1 MDQRKRWYTIV
12 ELSKTDPHTY
22 RDFEGLAEPDK
33 VIETVKDIAM
43 PLNDMQRDIVLNIV
57 YEYVDEGT
65 GEMPSEDLLYMIAH
79 TVHELTTCP
88 RWMKTGIVWEK

>member
-12 ELSKTDPHTY
+12 ELSKTEPHTY

-33 VIETVKDIAM
+33 VIETVKDYKEIYE
-43 PLNDMQRDIVLNIV
+43 LNDFQCDLMANLV

-65 GEMPSEDLLYMIAH
+65 GELPRAKELFVYAH
-79 TVHELTTCP
+79 TIKELTTTKE
-88 RWMKTGIVWEK
+88 WVKTGIVW